1 MLKAQAIADL
11 AIMLTGI
18 TSTDRAQEAIQRA
31 LRSTGL
37 THATKVDSDEFQQL
51 LAALA
56 AEGGP
61 IQELAER
68 IAMYSLAAAEQDM
81 LNVSPIGLGPVD
93 PTDKSAA

>member
-1 MLKAQAIADL
+1 MLKAQAVADL
-11 AIMLTGI
+11 AIMLTGVI
-18 TSTDRAQEAIQRA
+18 STDRAQQAIQRA
-31 LRSTGL
+31 LRTTGL
-37 THATKVDSDEFQQL
+37 TYATRVDSDEFQQL

-81 LNVSPIGLGPVD
+81 MDISPMGPGPVD